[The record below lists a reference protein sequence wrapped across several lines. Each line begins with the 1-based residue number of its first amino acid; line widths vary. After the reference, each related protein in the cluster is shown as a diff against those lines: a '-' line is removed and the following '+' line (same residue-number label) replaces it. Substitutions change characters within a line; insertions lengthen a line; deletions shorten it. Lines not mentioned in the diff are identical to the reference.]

1 MPTHTKILTL
11 WDTLPLF
18 PVTVTL
24 HRQLGDWWQVV
35 LNVRVEFALPPDGTE
50 TLLGFRFGVIP
61 VVGLAVAVRRTVP
74 EKPLMLATV
83 MVAELHA

>member
-1 MPTHTKILTL
+1 M
-11 WDTLPLF
+11 
-18 PVTVTL
+18 
-24 HRQLGDWWQVV
+24 
-35 LNVRVEFALPPDGTE
+35 NVRVEFALPPDGTE
-50 TLLGFRFGVIP
+50 TLLGFRLGVIP